1 MDEGD
6 LPLKIQENL
15 RKNENHYNKDKG
27 LHPIVGGI
35 LMGAGVLYVIS
46 HPHEV
51 FPSPF
56 PLTEC
61 IVLRLI
67 AITIFSVITFFMLR
81 KGCCLILPSVSSFIL
96 LSFII
101 TMGIYLNFLSS
112 LLYEILQ
119 LKILSNYLFL
129 ISYLIIL
136 SALPVHIYI
145 TKSHTK
151 ATWGM
156 SFVNTTSPAILCL
169 FLSYFSAW
177 EYVDPFLNSTG
188 FLFWT
193 FIVII
198 VFNCFL
204 LILEYGRKQKRCT

>member
-1 MDEGD
+1 MDKGN
-6 LPLKIQENL
+6 LPLKLQEEL
-15 RKNENHYNKDKG
+15 RKNENHHNKV
-27 LHPIVGGI
+27 LPPIIGGI

-46 HPHEV
+46 HPHWV
-51 FPSPF
+51 FPSLF
-56 PLTEC
+56 SLTEC

-119 LKILSNYLFL
+119 LKTLSNYLFL

-156 SFVNTTSPAILCL
+156 SFVNTTSPAIICL
-169 FLSYFSAW
+169 FTSWLSAW
-177 EYVDPFLNSTG
+177 EYIDSFLYST
-188 FLFWT
+188 LFYT

-198 VFNCFL
+198 VFNCCI
-204 LILEYGRKQKRCT
+204 LILEYGRKQKRGT

>member
-1 MDEGD
+1 MDKGN
-6 LPLKIQENL
+6 LPLKLQEEL
-15 RKNENHYNKDKG
+15 RKNENHHNKV
-27 LHPIVGGI
+27 LPPIIGGI

-46 HPHEV
+46 HPHWV
-51 FPSPF
+51 FPSLF
-56 PLTEC
+56 SLTEC